1 MQHDIVLIENNRA
14 ALQIGHMESVR
25 QRHTNRRSG
34 IPFIEPTFVDVGE
47 RLAAHHRKRFH
58 AR

>member
-1 MQHDIVLIENNRA
+1 MQHHIVLIENNRS
-14 ALQIGHMESVR
+14 ALQIGHIQPVR

-34 IPFIEPTFVDVGE
+34 IPFIESALVHISK
-47 RLAAHHRKRFH
+47 RLAAHHRQRFH